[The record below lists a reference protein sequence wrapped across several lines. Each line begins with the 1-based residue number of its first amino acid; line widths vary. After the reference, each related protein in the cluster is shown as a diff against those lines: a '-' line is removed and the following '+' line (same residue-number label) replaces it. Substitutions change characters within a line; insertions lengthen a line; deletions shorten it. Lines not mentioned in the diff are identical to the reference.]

1 VLGIGDIKKNYSSHK
16 ILGCEWEYF
25 KQHIESQFEDGMAWG
40 NHGIYWELDHVMPIS
55 FAMTE
60 DEIYQLNYYMN
71 FQPLTCEENNKKSN
85 NIFYSDK
92 TLQKCIDTWL

>member
-1 VLGIGDIKKNYSSHK
+1 MLGIGDIKKNYSSHK